1 MPVKQARKSLMIL
14 ILHVRNL
21 TPREVILLV
30 SGIYMFSFLVRV
42 LFMIPCLFERNWVQ
56 SKKD

>member
-1 MPVKQARKSLMIL
+1 MPVKQARKSVMIL

-21 TPREVILLV
+21 TLREVILLV
-30 SGIYMFSFLVRV
+30 SGIHMFSFLIRV
-42 LFMIPCLFERNWVQ
+42 LLMIPCLFEKNWVQ

>member
-30 SGIYMFSFLVRV
+30 SGIHMFLFLVRV
-42 LFMIPCLFERNWVQ
+42 LFMIPCFFERNWVQ